1 MVKYALIPKTQMD
14 NPNYW
19 VCHYL
24 SSDPEEIR
32 ELEDDCYPASSIE
45 ISKRDT
51 SGELLP
57 GELKIKSCLTGRRK
71 TFVIYRLKLNSRLS
85 KYFNLN

>member
-1 MVKYALIPKTQMD
+1 MVRYALIPKTQMD

-24 SSDPEEIR
+24 SEFLEEVLQ
-32 ELEDDCYPASSIE
+32 LEDNCYPPGSLE
-45 ISKRDT
+45 ISKKDA

-57 GELKIKSCLTGRRK
+57 YELKIKSCLTGRRK
-71 TFVIYRLKLNSRLS
+71 TFVVFKLELKTQLS
-85 KYFNLN
+85 NYFNLS